1 MTHDEQEVRDTKLQ
15 AAGILSQSD
24 RYVVLAA
31 KVHHAEEGLDY
42 VLSCAWN
49 CEPEL
54 LAEMIQ
60 DLFSKYPAV
69 EVAILNKRIR
79 EIEG

>member
-1 MTHDEQEVRDTKLQ
+1 MTDEQAIRDTKLQ

-24 RYVVLAA
+24 RFVVLAA
-31 KVHHAEEGLDY
+31 KIQHEEEGLKY
-42 VLSCAWN
+42 ILSCAWN

-54 LAEMIQ
+54 LAEMIG
-60 DLFSKYPAV
+60 DLFEKYPQV
-69 EVAILNKRIR
+69 EAEILKKRIR

>member
-1 MTHDEQEVRDTKLQ
+1 MTDEQAIRDTKLQ

-24 RYVVLAA
+24 RFVVLAA
-31 KVHHAEEGLDY
+31 KIQHEEENLK
-42 VLSCAWN
+42 SCAWN

-54 LAEMIQ
+54 LAEMIG
-60 DLFSKYPAV
+60 DLFEKYPQV
-69 EVAILNKRIR
+69 EAEILKKRIR